1 MSRISPVSETL
12 KPCPFCGGKN
22 IEIIDVEE
30 GPQAGCRLVECYEC
44 FATTGGKLAGSTQD
58 SDLIHAWNTR
68 SSDLAQCSDQWQ
80 PIETAPEDH
89 LPVQIYGIY
98 GQLVAFRDVNWIWWS
113 FPNGEDPLNYT
124 PTHWK
129 PLGPNPSDTP
139 TASAAQNPSNAE
151 ATVSR
156 IMVIR
161 NGMILDGDA
170 EALIRKEIGA
180 LRTGALDALILAED
194 TLSRSPF
201 STMIW
206 PNDVHPQTGITKI
219 RDAIKSLEDSSTIL
233 KSETGK

>member
-1 MSRISPVSETL
+1 MADFPSSPVSATVPSPTTRLRKGYSNQSRDGTHMVDLVDAISGHTIATCIYEPYADEIL
-12 KPCPFCGGKN
+12 AALAKPG
-22 IEIIDVEE
+22 V
-30 GPQAGCRLVECYEC
+30 
-44 FATTGGKLAGSTQD
+44 
-58 SDLIHAWNTR
+58 
-68 SSDLAQCSDQWQ
+68 AQYPDQWQ
-80 PIETAPEDH
+80 PIETAPENH
-89 LPVQIYGIY
+89 LPVQVYGLY

-170 EALIRKEIGA
+170 EALIRKEIGGLMGGHAKRPAADIA
-180 LRTGALDALILAED
+180 LFRDIDTAFQIVEREGVERIRNALADCPQRVRAILVSD
-194 TLSRSPF
+194 TSAVR
-201 STMIW
+201 
-206 PNDVHPQTGITKI
+206 
-219 RDAIKSLEDSSTIL
+219 
-233 KSETGK
+233 ETGK